1 MYTLIH
7 DDNSSFNM
15 SPSKFQKIMF
25 WSLAADIILIPLFIV
40 FGKGLFG
47 GPGGWG
53 AMMLM
58 VTAAPVF
65 CVYHLI
71 LFGMA
76 LQSNSRHHSEP
87 SEYHLS
93 QRTSRVVLVYYLCHL
108 GFQLL
113 MDDGGDQDSMGS
125 VMQHL
130 GLCSKWTTCSYMNT
144 FFMFSTI
151 ILAVVLAIL
160 ICCIES
166 SAAAS
171 MTTPERTFEQESW
184 RRREEQLQFFGSV

>member
-1 MYTLIH
+1 MYALIH

-15 SPSKFQKIMF
+15 PPSKFQKIMF
-25 WSLAADIILIPLFIV
+25 WSLAADIVLIPIWIV

-47 GPGGWG
+47 GTGGWG
-53 AMMLM
+53 AMILM
-58 VTAAPVF
+58 FTAAPVF

-76 LQSNSRHHSEP
+76 LKSNIRHHSEL

-93 QRTSRVVLVYYLCHL
+93 QRTSKVVLAYYLCHL
-108 GFQLL
+108 GFQLF
-113 MDDGGDQDSMGS
+113 MDDGGDQGNMGS
-125 VMQHL
+125 VMEHL
-130 GLCSKWTTCSYMNT
+130 GICSKWTTCSYINT

-151 ILAVVLAIL
+151 LLAVVLAIL

-166 SAAAS
+166 AAAS
-171 MTTPERTFEQESW
+171 TTTSERTLDQDMSW
-184 RRREEQLQFFGSV
+184 RMEEQLQLFGGV